1 MIVKK
6 PVLPGRIRK
15 VPKSF
20 SWIDHRLV
28 RNSYIERCSHAAG
41 ILYLFLVCVGDEKGL
56 SYYSDQSLMKKL
68 SMDQRTFENARADL
82 IRIGLVAWQNP
93 LYQVLCLEP
102 VSSRNH
108 QRFGSGLS
116 LGEILKNAMEVGHD

>member
-1 MIVKK
+1 VIVKK
-6 PVLPGRIRK
+6 PVSPGRIRK

-28 RNSYIERCSHAAG
+28 RNGYIERCSHAAG
-41 ILYLFLVCVGDEKGL
+41 ILYLFLVCVGDAKGL
-56 SYYSDQSLMKKL
+56 SYYGDQSLMKKL
-68 SMDQRTFENARADL
+68 SMDQHTFENARADL
-82 IRIGLVAWQNP
+82 IRIGLVAWHNP

-108 QRFGSGLS
+108 QRFGSGMS
-116 LGEILKNAMEVGHD
+116 LGEILRNAMEVRHD